1 MSIIIVVTFFVA
13 VVGVLILTF
22 ERGGNKRKKSGRGGD
37 FEG

>member
-13 VVGVLILTF
+13 VVGVLILTY
-22 ERGGNKRKKSGRGGD
+22 ERAGNKRKKSGRGGD